1 MALLNNLT
9 DELKA
14 AMRAKDTLKLEAL
27 RAIKSA
33 VLLAKT
39 ASAGDAELPEEE
51 EIKLL
56 QKLVKQRK
64 DSALIFRE
72 QNRDDLA
79 TPEEAQAE
87 VIAKFLPEQLTTE
100 AIEKIIDEVLDDDKK
115 DEIEYTILEI
125 QYHDQNSYK
134 TAFNTAQGI
143 SGKNR
148 SSALKIA
155 AQCVANMANG
165 CGSSTFE
172 RKANYLY
179 AAQIADR
186 AGDSSAAAKYRAAGP
201 TESDWFEAGVS
212 SVTLSCWGV
221 IVSK

>member
-27 RAIKSA
+27 RAVKSA

-39 ASAGDAELPEEE
+39 ASAGDAELSEEE

-100 AIEKIIDEVLDDDKK
+100 AIEKIIDDIIAKTGAEGMK
-115 DEIEYTILEI
+115 DMGKVMGMASKEMAGKADGKTISTIVKQIL
-125 QYHDQNSYK
+125 
-134 TAFNTAQGI
+134 NT
-143 SGKNR
+143 
-148 SSALKIA
+148 
-155 AQCVANMANG
+155 
-165 CGSSTFE
+165 
-172 RKANYLY
+172 
-179 AAQIADR
+179 
-186 AGDSSAAAKYRAAGP
+186 
-201 TESDWFEAGVS
+201 
-212 SVTLSCWGV
+212 
-221 IVSK
+221 

>member
-39 ASAGDAELPEEE
+39 ASAGDAELSEEE

-87 VIAKFLPEQLTTE
+87 VIAKFLPEQLTVE
-100 AIEKIIDEVLDDDKK
+100 AIEKIIDNIISETLAEGMK
-115 DEIEYTILEI
+115 DMGKVMGMASKEM
-125 QYHDQNSYK
+125 
-134 TAFNTAQGI
+134 
-143 SGKNR
+143 SGK
-148 SSALKIA
+148 ADGKTI
-155 AQCVANMANG
+155 
-165 CGSSTFE
+165 ST
-172 RKANYLY
+172 
-179 AAQIADR
+179 
-186 AGDSSAAAKYRAAGP
+186 
-201 TESDWFEAGVS
+201 
-212 SVTLSCWGV
+212 
-221 IVSK
+221 IVKQRLNA